1 MRPFFGPDGCTVD
14 GAGISSAG
22 NPLSRAF
29 DAMTDQHHARNIREG
44 YIGGM
49 RPPMGPM
56 AGQMMDP
63 MGKPGGDMESIWRE
77 MGPGM
82 RPPMPM
88 GPALGA
94 AMPNQLRHHMSGP
107 MMGES
112 GFFDGPGPA
121 GQTHMPM
128 GARGAD
134 WAQEFGGQP
143 GPGFRPPMQMGPRP
157 QGPDWAMEFGG
168 PQASGPGAMDA
179 AFRQAQRHPGPAAI
193 DAGPSASSSSSMS
206 GPMSS
211 MGPAGPMGMMGPMMM
226 GGPMMGGPMMG
237 GPMMGG
243 PMMRAP
249 MASQPVQQPLQSAA
263 PVADGAKTD
272 GAKVEGASQEGQME
286 EAFKEAQQAQSD
298 ADLGQ
303 AAAMVEMLRN
313 SGNPKFANSQFVSFI
328 DKVSK
333 GDLQFKENTV
343 IDRDGNQ
350 VDWDSLYD
358 TAAATATDTE
368 RNQLEMLWRDG
379 LNQADPLSAG
389 DFDPGLDQ
397 IWSEAGRAAMEDAW
411 RMAEGE
417 DAMLSSAWE
426 GGELSMEN
434 IWGNAGKTRDYKFSD
449 DNPFSEHLDPLAEA
463 QRLLREGRD
472 REALMALEA
481 EVKRN
486 PESSEGWRQ
495 LGQLYAELDQ
505 DVEAIQCLKKGH
517 EVDPYNLDSLLALGV
532 SCTNELDQLPA
543 LRYLRRWIENHEEHQ
558 ALVEGVEPPPEFQFE
573 AWRRQVTE
581 LFQRAAQASPLDADV
596 FVALGVMENINRS
609 YDGAVQALAT
619 ACKLRPNDHTAWN
632 KLGAT
637 LANSGKSEQAVV
649 AYHQGLQL
657 KPNYARSWSNLAIA
671 HANLGQH
678 TDAARFYLSSLVLN
692 PEATHIWSF
701 LQSAVLNMNMDSRY
715 AMEAIDQRDLSAA
728 TKVIDGV
735 LDPHTLPKP
744 KPELPQPAEEILAG
758 IGL

>member
-1 MRPFFGPDGCTVD
+1 MKG
-14 GAGISSAG
+14 
-22 NPLSRAF
+22 
-29 DAMTDQHHARNIREG
+29 
-44 YIGGM
+44 
-49 RPPMGPM
+49 
-56 AGQMMDP
+56 
-63 MGKPGGDMESIWRE
+63 
-77 MGPGM
+77 
-82 RPPMPM
+82 
-88 GPALGA
+88 
-94 AMPNQLRHHMSGP
+94 GP
-107 MMGES
+107 MMG
-112 GFFDGPGPA
+112 
-121 GQTHMPM
+121 
-128 GARGAD
+128 
-134 WAQEFGGQP
+134 
-143 GPGFRPPMQMGPRP
+143 
-157 QGPDWAMEFGG
+157 
-168 PQASGPGAMDA
+168 
-179 AFRQAQRHPGPAAI
+179 
-193 DAGPSASSSSSMS
+193 
-206 GPMSS
+206 
-211 MGPAGPMGMMGPMMM
+211 GMK
-226 GGPMMGGPMMG
+226 GGPMMG

-249 MASQPVQQPLQSAA
+249 MASQPLQQPVQPAAA
-263 PVADGAKTD
+263 PVAAATDSAKTD
-272 GAKVEGASQEGQME
+272 GAKTEAQLE
-286 EAFKEAQQAQSD
+286 EAFKEAQQAQQDD

-343 IDRDGNQ
+343 IDREGNQ

-358 TAAATATDTE
+358 TAAATATDSE
-368 RNQLEMLWRDG
+368 RNQLEMLWQQESSK
-379 LNQADPLSAG
+379 LKADPFQEAG
-389 DFDPGLDQ
+389 DFDGGLDQ
-397 IWSEAGRAAMEDAW
+397 IWSEAGRAAMEEAW

-417 DAMLSSAWE
+417 DAMLSQAWE
-426 GGELSMEN
+426 GGDLSMEH
-434 IWGNAGKTRDYKFSD
+434 IWGNAGKTRDYKFTD
-449 DNPFSEHLDPLAEA
+449 DNPFSEITDPLKEA

-472 REALMALEA
+472 REALLCLEA

-495 LGQLYAELDQ
+495 LGQLYAEMDQ

-558 ALVEGVEPPPEFQFE
+558 ALVEGVEPPPEFEFE

-581 LFQRAAQASPLDADV
+581 LFLRASQAHPLDADV

-609 YDGAVQALAT
+609 YDGAIQALAT

-701 LQSAVLNMNMDSRY
+701 LQSAVLNMNLDSRY
-715 AMEAIDQRDLSAA
+715 AMEAAEAIDQRDLQAA

-735 LDPHTLPKP
+735 LDPQQLPKP
-744 KPELPQPAEEILAG
+744 KPELPQPPEEILAS